1 MQGSPWKRE
10 AEQLDRRL
18 QFFNAKGK
26 AKDKWTGDFQDQPLL
41 SLSLSLNVL
50 ITPINCF
57 NNWLKFK
64 HKLD

>member
-1 MQGSPWKRE
+1 MQGPPWKRE

-41 SLSLSLNVL
+41 SLSLSQRAHNTNQL
-50 ITPINCF
+50 F
-57 NNWLKFK
+57 Q
-64 HKLD
+64 

>member
-1 MQGSPWKRE
+1 MQGPPWKRE

-41 SLSLSLNVL
+41 FLSLSLSQRAHN
-50 ITPINCF
+50 INQLF
-57 NNWLKFK
+57 Q
-64 HKLD
+64 